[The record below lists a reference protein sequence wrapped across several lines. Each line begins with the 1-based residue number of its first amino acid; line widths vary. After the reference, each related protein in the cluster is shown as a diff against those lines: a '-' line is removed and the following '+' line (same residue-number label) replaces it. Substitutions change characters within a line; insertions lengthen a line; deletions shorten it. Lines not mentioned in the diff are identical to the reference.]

1 MKQGRRCV
9 ILHHPAVTTA
19 PPTAKREE
27 WRWCV
32 RTARKSDGKMATAKT
47 RERFGIVFLQNK
59 QQSFHDGN
67 DEDDDDDD
75 EVSSG
80 GSTMMDGS
88 EEQETHA
95 RTHTHIKIP
104 HVANIKTIYV

>member
-1 MKQGRRCV
+1 M
-9 ILHHPAVTTA
+9 
-19 PPTAKREE
+19 E
-27 WRWCV
+27 RWQ
-32 RTARKSDGKMATAKT
+32 RQK
-47 RERFGIVFLQNK
+47 RERFGIEFLQNK

-67 DEDDDDDD
+67 DEDDDDDDD

-95 RTHTHIKIP
+95 RTHTH
-104 HVANIKTIYV
+104 